1 MQKIKL
7 MKAELLDH
15 LKEKGIVTKG
25 RLADLIITAQN
36 NGIPVEE
43 EMQKIQEGWAW
54 KPKGLLQVA
63 YEQGLIEEHNAWKHY
78 TILGRKDNFGN
89 FLPEMSLN
97 SLGATILF
105 GIYFK

>member
-43 EMQKIQEGWAW
+43 EMQKIQEGWA
-54 KPKGLLQVA
+54 
-63 YEQGLIEEHNAWKHY
+63 
-78 TILGRKDNFGN
+78 
-89 FLPEMSLN
+89 
-97 SLGATILF
+97 
-105 GIYFK
+105 